1 MNKNLSYT
9 FVGLTLVATLWASC
23 SDKKPKSGRTD
34 TASSGVI
41 SFASDES
48 FSPIIEEEREVF
60 EKIQCKGNAEL
71 KPIYTNESDGM
82 TKLLKSE
89 VYLMITARDFKEEER
104 QSLLDRGYTPW
115 TVILGYDGLSLIQN
129 KQNADSLITV
139 DDIKRILEGSVT
151 KWSELYPGS
160 KRGDI
165 TVVFDNKKSSAVHFV
180 EDSILGGKPIA
191 NPNVAAVETSE
202 EVINYVEK
210 TPGAIGII
218 GSNWLDDKR
227 GDSSVAKG
235 RNIRT
240 MSVTRLDKATPAN
253 SRKPDQYYIYSR
265 EYPLVRT
272 IYALVTDPRRGLP
285 WGFAHFLESPRGQM
299 IIFQTGYMLPYRGDI
314 RLKSVHVNEE

>member
-1 MNKNLSYT
+1 MNIKLSYT
-9 FVGLTLVATLWASC
+9 LVGLTLVAALWASC

-48 FSPIIEEEREVF
+48 FSPIIEEEREIF
-60 EKIQCKGNAEL
+60 EKVQCKGNAQL
-71 KPIYTNESDGM
+71 TPIYTNESEGM

-89 VYLMITARDFKEEER
+89 VYLMITARDYKDDER
-104 QSLLDRGYTPW
+104 QSLIDRGYTPLSI
-115 TVILGYDGLSLIQN
+115 ILAFDGLSLIQN
-129 KQNADSLITV
+129 KENTDSCITV
-139 DDIKRILEGSVT
+139 ADVTRILNGSVT
-151 KWSELYPGS
+151 KWNEIYPGS
-160 KRGDI
+160 KKGEI

-180 EDSILGGKPIA
+180 EDSILGGKPIS

-202 EVINYVEK
+202 EVINFVEK

-227 GDSSVAKG
+227 GDSSVARN

-240 MSVTRLDKATPAN
+240 MSVTRLDKATPTN

-265 EYPLVRT
+265 EYPLIRT

-314 RLKSVHVNEE
+314 RLKSVKVNN

>member
-9 FVGLTLVATLWASC
+9 FVGLTLVAALWASC

-104 QSLLDRGYTPW
+104 QSLLDRSYTPW
-115 TVILGYDGLSLIQN
+115 TVILGYDGLALIQN
-129 KQNADSLITV
+129 KQNTDSLITV
-139 DDIKRILEGSVT
+139 DELKRILEGSVT

-285 WGFAHFLESPRGQM
+285 WGFAHFMESPRGQM

>member
-129 KQNADSLITV
+129 KQNTDSLITV
-139 DDIKRILEGSVT
+139 DELKRILEGSVT

-227 GDSSVAKG
+227 GDTSIAKG

-265 EYPLVRT
+265 EYPLIRT

>member
-104 QSLLDRGYTPW
+104 QSLLDRSYTPW
-115 TVILGYDGLSLIQN
+115 TVILGYDGLALIQN
-129 KQNADSLITV
+129 KQNTDSLITV
-139 DDIKRILEGSVT
+139 DELKRILEGSVT

-285 WGFAHFLESPRGQM
+285 WGFAHFMESPRGQM

>member
-9 FVGLTLVATLWASC
+9 LVGLTLVATLWASC

>member
-9 FVGLTLVATLWASC
+9 FVGLTLVAALWASC

-71 KPIYTNESDGM
+71 KPIYTSESEGI

-89 VYLMITARDFKEEER
+89 VYLMISARNFKEEER
-104 QSLLDRGYTPW
+104 QSLIDRGLTPLAM
-115 TVILGYDGLSLIQN
+115 TLAFDGLSLIQN
-129 KQNADSLITV
+129 KENTDSCITV
-139 DDIKRILEGSVT
+139 ADIKRILNGEVT
-151 KWSELYPGS
+151 KWSDIYPGS
-160 KRGDI
+160 KKGEI
-165 TVVFDNKKSSAVHFV
+165 TVVFDNKKSSAVHYV

-191 NPNVAAVETSE
+191 NPNVAAVQTSA

-227 GDSSVAKG
+227 GDGSVARN

-240 MSVTRLDKATPAN
+240 MSVTKLDKATPTN
-253 SRKPDQYYIYSR
+253 SRKPDQYYIYSQ
-265 EYPLVRT
+265 EYPLIRT

-314 RLKSVHVNEE
+314 RLKSIHVNEE

>member
-9 FVGLTLVATLWASC
+9 LVGLTLIATLWASC

-129 KQNADSLITV
+129 KQNTDSLITV
-139 DDIKRILEGSVT
+139 DELKRILEGSVT

-227 GDSSVAKG
+227 GDTSVAKG

-265 EYPLVRT
+265 EYPLIRT

>member
-9 FVGLTLVATLWASC
+9 FVGLTLIATLWASC

-129 KQNADSLITV
+129 KQNTDSLITV
-139 DDIKRILEGSVT
+139 DELKRILEGSVT

-227 GDSSVAKG
+227 GDTSVAKG

-265 EYPLVRT
+265 EYPLIRT

>member
-9 FVGLTLVATLWASC
+9 FVGLTLVAALWASC

-71 KPIYTNESDGM
+71 KPIYTNESDGI

-89 VYLMITARDFKEEER
+89 VYLMITARNFKEEER
-104 QSLLDRGYTPW
+104 QSLVDRGYTPLAI
-115 TVILGYDGLSLIQN
+115 ILGFDGLALIQN
-129 KQNADSLITV
+129 KENTDSCITV
-139 DDIKRILEGSVT
+139 ADITRVLKGDVT
-151 KWSELYPGS
+151 KWSDLYPGS
-160 KRGDI
+160 KKGDI
-165 TVVFDNKKSSAVHFV
+165 TVVFDNNKSSAVHFV
-180 EDSILGGKPIA
+180 EDSILGGNPIS
-191 NPNVAAVETSE
+191 NPNVAAVQTSE

-227 GDSSVAKG
+227 GDTSVAKG

-240 MSVTRLDKATPAN
+240 MSVTRLDKATPNN

-265 EYPLVRT
+265 EYPLIRT

-314 RLKSVHVNEE
+314 RLKSIHVNEE

>member
-9 FVGLTLVATLWASC
+9 FVGLTLVAALWASC

-129 KQNADSLITV
+129 KQNTDSLITV
-139 DDIKRILEGSVT
+139 DELKRILEGSVT

-227 GDSSVAKG
+227 GDTSVAKG

-265 EYPLVRT
+265 EYPLIRT

>member
-1 MNKNLSYT
+1 MNIKLSYT
-9 FVGLTLVATLWASC
+9 LVGLTLVAALWASC

-48 FSPIIEEEREVF
+48 FSPIIEEEREIF
-60 EKIQCKGNAEL
+60 EKVQCKGNAQL
-71 KPIYTNESDGM
+71 TPIYTNESEGM

-89 VYLMITARDFKEEER
+89 VYLMITARDYKDDER
-104 QSLLDRGYTPW
+104 QSLIDRGYTPLSI
-115 TVILGYDGLSLIQN
+115 ILAFDGLSLIQN
-129 KQNADSLITV
+129 KENTDSCITV
-139 DDIKRILEGSVT
+139 ADVTRILNGSVT
-151 KWSELYPGS
+151 KWSEIYPGS
-160 KRGDI
+160 KKGEI

-180 EDSILGGKPIA
+180 EDSILGGKPIS
-191 NPNVAAVETSE
+191 NPNVAA
-202 EVINYVEK
+202 N
-210 TPGAIGII
+210 
-218 GSNWLDDKR
+218 
-227 GDSSVAKG
+227 

-240 MSVTRLDKATPAN
+240 MSVTRLDKATPTN

-265 EYPLVRT
+265 EYPLIRT

-314 RLKSVHVNEE
+314 RLKSVKVNN

>member
-9 FVGLTLVATLWASC
+9 LVGLTLVATLWASC

-129 KQNADSLITV
+129 KQNTDSLITV
-139 DDIKRILEGSVT
+139 DELKRILEGSVT

-227 GDSSVAKG
+227 GDTSVAKG

-265 EYPLVRT
+265 EYPLIRT

>member
-1 MNKNLSYT
+1 
-9 FVGLTLVATLWASC
+9 
-23 SDKKPKSGRTD
+23 
-34 TASSGVI
+34 
-41 SFASDES
+41 
-48 FSPIIEEEREVF
+48 
-60 EKIQCKGNAEL
+60 
-71 KPIYTNESDGM
+71 M

-129 KQNADSLITV
+129 KQNTDSLITV
-139 DDIKRILEGSVT
+139 DELKRILEGSVT

-227 GDSSVAKG
+227 GDTSVAKG

-265 EYPLVRT
+265 EYPLIRT